1 MSDELPT
8 HRTEGPAD
16 RATETAFGLVV
27 VEGPDAGASVVL
39 EAASSVRV
47 LVGTSPMCTLRL
59 SDRAVSRRHVAFRA
73 HEGVLVATDL
83 GSTNGT
89 TINGVS
95 MREAA
100 LRGGEFVAV
109 GSTVLSIRRGDAL
122 PSVVADASFGRVLGR
137 SVVMRR
143 LFLLLHDVARSDR
156 AVLLDGEA
164 GVGKE
169 LVAEE
174 IHAHSSR
181 TSRPFVVVAVHALD
195 PNAVEERLFGEAGLL
210 CDSSGTVYIDEVAAL
225 PPSVQARL
233 VAFVDRPAPE
243 RPRLVLGTKRDLD
256 RDVVTGRFREDLLA
270 KLATCRVEVP
280 ALRDRPGD
288 VQVIAEAV
296 WEALAADD
304 PEQPQRTLPPD
315 FVPRFESYPWPGNV
329 RELEL
334 AVTARYNLGEMGRW
348 RSGAGLRRG
357 EDFLGAVV
365 EQELPLSDARK
376 LVVEEFER
384 RYVGYMM
391 ARHGNSR
398 DAAAASGVAL
408 RYFQLLRARD
418 PR

>member
-16 RATETAFGLVV
+16 REAGVVFGIVV
-27 VEGPDAGASVVL
+27 VEGPDAGASVAL
-39 EAASSVRV
+39 DTSSAARV

-59 SDRAVSRRHVAFRA
+59 NDRAVSRRHVAFRA
-73 HEGVLVATDL
+73 TGGVLVATDL

-100 LRGGEFVAV
+100 LRGGEAVAL
-109 GSTVLSIRRGDAL
+109 GSTVLAIRRGDAL
-122 PSVVADASFGRVLGR
+122 PSAIVDASFGRVLGR

-143 LFLLLHDVARSDR
+143 LFLLLHDLARSER
-156 AVLLDGEA
+156 TVLLDGEA
-164 GVGKE
+164 GAGKE

-181 TSRPFVVVAVHALD
+181 ASRPFVVVSVHALD
-195 PNAVEERLFGEAGLL
+195 PEGVEERLFGEAGLL
-210 CDSSGTVYIDEVAAL
+210 REASGTVYVDEVSAL
-225 PPSVQARL
+225 PASAQARVL
-233 VAFVDRPAPE
+233 AFLDSPLPDRS
-243 RPRLVLGTKRDLD
+243 RLVLGTKRDLD
-256 RDVVTGRFREDLLA
+256 RDVQTGRFREDLLA
-270 KLATCRVEVP
+270 KLATCRVEIP
-280 ALRDRPGD
+280 ALRERPSD
-288 VQVIAEAV
+288 VQVIAEAI
-296 WEALAADD
+296 WEALAAAD
-304 PEQPQRTLPPD
+304 PEQPQRQLPPD

-329 RELEL
+329 RELEQ

-348 RSGAGLRRG
+348 RAGSGQRRG
-357 EDFLGAVV
+357 EDFLGAVID
-365 EQELPLSDARK
+365 QELPLSDARK
-376 LVVEEFER
+376 LVVDEFER

-391 ARHGNSR
+391 ARHGSSR